1 MSPIPTLT
9 KAFDRAS
16 REWSRDPATD
26 NIQMMQKGEA
36 MLFAA
41 IDLICALEGEVDHLR
56 QQSTGKAQ
64 AERLF
69 TIARTMTA
77 LGLEGEDPDD
87 SRVARLMDEAAAAT
101 DSVDEMVAWIAK
113 RRR

>member
-1 MSPIPTLT
+1 MTIATLT

-16 REWSRDPATD
+16 REWSRDDATD
-26 NIQMMQKGEA
+26 NLIMVVKGEA

-41 IDLICALEGEVDHLR
+41 IDLICALEGEVDRLR
-56 QQSTGKAQ
+56 QQSSEKAQ
-64 AERLF
+64 ADRLF
-69 TIARTMTA
+69 TIARTMTV

-87 SRVARLMDEAAAAT
+87 PRVARLMDEAASAT
-101 DSVDEMVAWIAK
+101 DTVDEMVAWIAK

>member
-1 MSPIPTLT
+1 MTIPALT

-41 IDLICALEGEVDHLR
+41 IDLICALEGEVVHLR
-56 QQSTGKAQ
+56 QQSTDKAQ

-87 SRVARLMDEAAAAT
+87 PRVARMMDEAAAAT
-101 DSVDEMVAWIAK
+101 DTVDEMVAWIAK